1 MIWVNV
7 QIHYLSWYCSPTQ
20 HRFDWT
26 SCIHAVHDVC
36 FVEMIRLPIEQHRY
50 AMNIDELC
58 NLSVY
63 AVEHENGKA
72 CRNFRTLLMQFRPFI
87 QLWEGVFW
95 FLPSRVS
102 DYNMFHRM
110 KSYCFTVC
118 CETTCCQK
126 LNYATTCLCACRQSR
141 TQTCMHSL
149 PAYMY
154 KFTRFFARFLAFLI
168 DTPLLVLSMYQR
180 MYLCMHLHTY
190 QQSFA
195 YTDTFR
201 GKHKTY
207 SKQCHG
213 WNASCALCC
222 FRSQVPNPGG
232 KRWAR
237 RKYHQVPQEHQE
249 SVEPVAL
256 DLKSP
261 QADIQK
267 SKEQIKG
274 AE

>member
-141 TQTCMHSL
+141 TQTCMHSCL
-149 PAYMY
+149 HTCTNSPASL
-154 KFTRFFARFLAFLI
+154 LAF
-168 DTPLLVLSMYQR
+168 
-180 MYLCMHLHTY
+180 
-190 QQSFA
+190 
-195 YTDTFR
+195 
-201 GKHKTY
+201 
-207 SKQCHG
+207 
-213 WNASCALCC
+213 
-222 FRSQVPNPGG
+222 
-232 KRWAR
+232 
-237 RKYHQVPQEHQE
+237 
-249 SVEPVAL
+249 
-256 DLKSP
+256 
-261 QADIQK
+261 
-267 SKEQIKG
+267 
-274 AE
+274 